1 MTKRVKFPPDFSWG
15 TATASYQVEGAW
27 NEDGK
32 GESIW
37 DRFSHEPG
45 RIMNGDTGDVACDQ
59 YHRYKEDVALMKE
72 LGLRGYRFSI
82 AWPRIFPEGKG
93 KLNQAGL
100 DYYNRLVDE
109 LLANGIRPF
118 PTLYHWDLPQALQDE
133 GGWANREIIGHFTA
147 YAETCIKSLGDRVK
161 HWMVFNEP
169 WVFTFLGYIAGIHAP
184 GLRDRPAGMRAMHIA
199 NLTHASA
206 TRAMRA
212 VGTAEAIGTAFSMT
226 AAYPYTESEEDRAA
240 AERQH
245 AFSNDWFLR
254 PLMEGV
260 YPRAYVDQERALA
273 EMDIRPGDHEAIRAP
288 HDFIGINLYTRT
300 IAANNPDEKYL
311 GIRQVPPPGPKT
323 DFGWEVWPAALYQMI
338 MRVHRDCG
346 LPIYVTEN
354 GCSYSTAPDARGH
367 VPDKERIEYYN
378 GYVGQVGR
386 AIDEGADVRG
396 YYAWTLLDNF
406 EWAMGYS
413 QRFGIV
419 YCDFENEQKRFVKDS
434 GFWYRDLIAAG
445 EIEYD
450 ETLV

>member
-27 NEDGK
+27 DEDGK

-82 AWPRIFPEGKG
+82 SWPRIFPEGKG
-93 KLNQAGL
+93 KMNQAGL

-133 GGWANREIIGHFTA
+133 GGWANRDIIGHFTT
-147 YAETCIKSLGDRVK
+147 YAETCIKSLGDRVE

-184 GLRDRPAGMRAMHIA
+184 GLRDRPAGMLAMHIA
-199 NLTHASA
+199 NLAQASA

-254 PLMEGV
+254 PLMAGV
-260 YPRAYVDQERALA
+260 YPRAYVDQEARWPRWTSVRG
-273 EMDIRPGDHEAIRAP
+273 MTRPSGHRTTSSASISTRGRSP
-288 HDFIGINLYTRT
+288 RITRT
-300 IAANNPDEKYL
+300 TSTSAFGRSRRPARKPTSAGKS
-311 GIRQVPPPGPKT
+311 GP
-323 DFGWEVWPAALYQMI
+323 
-338 MRVHRDCG
+338 
-346 LPIYVTEN
+346 
-354 GCSYSTAPDARGH
+354 
-367 VPDKERIEYYN
+367 
-378 GYVGQVGR
+378 
-386 AIDEGADVRG
+386 
-396 YYAWTLLDNF
+396 
-406 EWAMGYS
+406 
-413 QRFGIV
+413 
-419 YCDFENEQKRFVKDS
+419 
-434 GFWYRDLIAAG
+434 
-445 EIEYD
+445 
-450 ETLV
+450 